1 MILFSTA
8 YKTAHGQPI
17 VYPRDDLN
25 FAENFLYMMFALP
38 TRPYATDP
46 VAARCLE
53 VILMVGIFSPL
64 IINFSFLFF
73 PHRVGTEK

>member
-1 MILFSTA
+1 M
-8 YKTAHGQPI
+8 
-17 VYPRDDLN
+17 YPRDDLN

-53 VILMVGIFSPL
+53 VILMVGIFFIL
-64 IINFSFLFF
+64 LF
-73 PHRVGTEK
+73 